1 MEIKPENK
9 IFNKI
14 FEELDVTD
22 QHNTYF
28 DTVKEWVDFS
38 NRIKDQFEDLQERNF
53 TNICFR
59 FDTNSYSEYEDA
71 YTDVRLVFSW
81 ERELTEEEL
90 QAEQE
95 IQQTRE
101 EDKRIFSE
109 LCGKLS
115 TNSIG
120 SIISNDDLRKLY
132 LEGNIKI

>member
-1 MEIKPENK
+1 MENK

-14 FEELDVTD
+14 FEDLDVTD

-28 DTVKEWVDFS
+28 DTVEEWTEFYESIKE
-38 NRIKDQFEDLQERNF
+38 NFEDLRERNF

-59 FDTNSYSEYEDA
+59 FDTNSSSEYEDS

-101 EDKRIFSE
+101 EDERIFSE

-120 SIISNDDLRKLY
+120 SIMANDDLRKLY
-132 LEGNIKI
+132 LDGKIKI

>member
-14 FEELDVTD
+14 IEELDVTD

-28 DTVKEWVDFS
+28 DTVEEWTEFYESIKE
-38 NRIKDQFEDLQERNF
+38 KFEDLQERNF

-59 FDTNSYSEYEDA
+59 FDTNSYSEYEDT

-81 ERELTEEEL
+81 ERELTDEES

-101 EDKRIFSE
+101 EDERIFSE

-120 SIISNDDLRKLY
+120 SIMANDDLRKLY